1 MQVYSGAYRRQIA
14 EVTETEVDNFEGV
27 QLGWNVAVNL
37 DDNYK
42 LPHLALVKE
51 VTNSIY
57 IYFSIPGN
65 LCFDFSVV
73 QCSLCRS
80 RA

>member
-1 MQVYSGAYRRQIA
+1 MQVFVYMQVYSGAYQRQIA

-27 QLGWNVAVNL
+27 LLGWNVAVNL

-51 VTNSIY
+51 VTNSLY
-57 IYFSIPGN
+57 IFLYTWK
-65 LCFDFSVV
+65 SVF
-73 QCSLCRS
+73 
-80 RA
+80 

>member
-27 QLGWNVAVNL
+27 LLGWNVAVNL

-51 VTNSIY
+51 VTNSLY
-57 IYFSIPGN
+57 IFLYTWKSVF
-65 LCFDFSVV
+65 CFFRCTVLV
-73 QCSLCRS
+73 T
-80 RA
+80 

>member
-1 MQVYSGAYRRQIA
+1 MQVYSGAYQRQIS

-42 LPHLALVKE
+42 LPHLALFKE
-51 VTNSIY
+51 VTNSLY
-57 IYFSIPGN
+57 IFLYTWK
-65 LCFDFSVV
+65 SVF
-73 QCSLCRS
+73 
-80 RA
+80 

>member
-1 MQVYSGAYRRQIA
+1 MQVYSGAYQRQIA

-51 VTNSIY
+51 VTNSLY
-57 IYFSIPGN
+57 IF
-65 LCFDFSVV
+65 LCTWKSVF
-73 QCSLCRS
+73 
-80 RA
+80 

>member
-1 MQVYSGAYRRQIA
+1 MQLYSGAYQRQIA

-27 QLGWNVAVNL
+27 QPGWNVEVNL

-51 VTNSIY
+51 VTNSLY
-57 IYFSIPGN
+57 IFLYTWK
-65 LCFDFSVV
+65 SVF
-73 QCSLCRS
+73 
-80 RA
+80 

>member
-1 MQVYSGAYRRQIA
+1 MQVYSGAYRRQTA

-27 QLGWNVAVNL
+27 LLGWNVAVNL
-37 DDNYK
+37 DDNNK

-51 VTNSIY
+51 VTNSLY

-65 LCFDFSVV
+65 LCFDISVV
-73 QCSLCRS
+73 QCSLRRS